1 MNPGDGRLLSASL
14 QPRSDGGWIVTLHD
28 ISEQERLKRQLQDQ
42 NDQLDAAL
50 NNMSQ
55 GLAMFDSEQRLVVCN
70 QLYGEMYK
78 LSPEQMQP
86 GTTVRQIL
94 EYRLEKGLYKTED
107 FVDTLVQQAG
117 AVARGYP

>member
-1 MNPGDGRLLSASL
+1 M
-14 QPRSDGGWIVTLHD
+14 TLHD
-28 ISEQERLKRQLQDQ
+28 ISEQERLKKQLQEQ

-70 QLYGEMYK
+70 QLYGEMYG
-78 LSPEQMQP
+78 LTPEQMKP

-94 EYRLEKGLYKTED
+94 EYRLANGLLQD
-107 FVDTLVQQAG
+107 GRL
-117 AVARGYP
+117 R